1 MDRGAAVAPQFP
13 ERPMPRPLPVALL
26 VLTLWTALTPPASA
40 QQPAPFTP
48 EEGLPGKDVVWVPTP
63 PVLVEAML
71 TLAGVTAR
79 DHVVDL
85 GSGDG
90 RNVIAAARRGAR
102 AVGVE
107 FNPDLVT
114 LSRQRAQAAGVGNRA
129 SFVQHDMFTYDFSKA
144 TVMALFLLPSN
155 LLRLRPKF
163 LALEPGSR
171 IVSNTFLI
179 QDWTPDATASVDGPC
194 ETWCEAILWVV
205 PARAEGTW
213 RFRGGTLALTQTY
226 QMVSGTLTID
236 GQPTAVSGR
245 LRGEALALTGGGLDY
260 SGRVSGDRLE
270 LTSGSGAT
278 RTTRTAR
285 RSR

>member
-1 MDRGAAVAPQFP
+1 
-13 ERPMPRPLPVALL
+13 MPRLPRFRPVADAARRAALIAL
-26 VLTLWTALTPPASA
+26 VLMAALARMASA

-63 PVLVEAML
+63 PALVETML
-71 TLAGVTAR
+71 TLAEVTAR

-107 FNPDLVT
+107 FNPELVA
-114 LSRQRAQAAGVGNRA
+114 LSQQRAQAAGVGARA
-129 SFVQHDMFTYDFSKA
+129 TFVQHDMFTYDFSKA
-144 TVMALFLLPSN
+144 NVMALFLLPSN
-155 LLRLRPKF
+155 LLQLRPKF
-163 LALEPGSR
+163 MALEPGSR

-194 ETWCEAILWVV
+194 ETWCEAILWIV

-213 RFRGGTLALTQTY
+213 QFRDGTLALTQTF

-236 GQPTAVSGR
+236 GQSTAVSGR
-245 LRGEALALTGGGLDY
+245 LRGAALTLTGGGLDY
-260 SGRVSGDRLE
+260 TGRVSGDRLE
-270 LTSGSGAT
+270 LSSASGGVTAT
-278 RTTRTAR
+278 RAAR
-285 RSR
+285 RTGR